1 MITKKILI
9 VDDQVLVRRLLR
21 AFFASWTSFEVC
33 GEAINGRDAIEKAR
47 TLSPDLIVM
56 DFSMPIM
63 NGLEAV
69 AVLKAIL
76 PQLPIIM
83 YTVHDTAIMKVQAL
97 AAGVRGLIQKEGM
110 VGLAGHLRE
119 ILGS

>member
-1 MITKKILI
+1 MGSKRILI

-21 AFFASWTSFEVC
+21 YFLASWTSFEVC

-47 TLSPDLIVM
+47 TPSPDLIVM
-56 DFSMPIM
+56 DYSMSIM

-83 YTVHDTAIMKVQAL
+83 YTVHDTAIMEVQAL
-97 AAGVRGLIQKEGM
+97 AVGVRALIPERRHDWACGTSS
-110 VGLAGHLRE
+110 GDSR
-119 ILGS
+119 